1 MEAAAAPTV
10 MEFLYQPDFAL
21 KLYSDY
27 ETMMGEEDVEVSARY
42 LHKAAPAS
50 WQVAPPTCFA
60 PRNCA
65 AATLQRGLSN
75 VACVQLRACVDRFA
89 DRQRQACGLA
99 KRNKG
104 KRHVAV
110 VTKYVVNGAD
120 GEAGPEGTKAAEHP
134 AAGQG
139 PAEDAEAQNASQVA
153 KAWANARKINFKR
166 MQADSSTL
174 MFEVELDD
182 GSKVELS
189 NDELRKSRPDLLIEF
204 YEARVRLSQRA

>member
-50 WQVAPPTCFA
+50 WQGWPTLSA
-60 PRNCA
+60 RYNTN
-65 AATLQRGLSN
+65 TL
-75 VACVQLRACVDRFA
+75 VLRACVDRFA